1 MKGKTDDRLYVMLR
15 RGSNAG
21 RLYPLY
27 ACQRVY
33 LFNGS
38 PQLPE
43 VTAEPSETNEE
54 EGAERSRSDAAQ
66 PEQPVEAPEE
76 EPENGAAPEDESAQP
91 TEDGSAQNDDPGAA
105 PEE

>member
-1 MKGKTDDRLYVMLR
+1 MSCFGEEATLEGYIRYMLAN
-15 RGSNAG
+15 G
-21 RLYPLY
+21 YTY
-27 ACQRVY
+27 
-33 LFNGS
+33 FNGS
-38 PQLPE
+38 PQLP
-43 VTAEPSETNEE
+43 NEE
-54 EGAERSRSDAAQ
+54 EGAERRRSDTAQ

>member
-1 MKGKTDDRLYVMLR
+1 MMPMIGYMSCFGEEATLEGYIRYMLAN
-15 RGSNAG
+15 G
-21 RLYPLY
+21 YTY
-27 ACQRVY
+27 
-33 LFNGS
+33 FNGS

-54 EGAERSRSDAAQ
+54 EGAEMSRSDAAQ